1 MFRTDL
7 DRGGCG
13 ETEGNN
19 RFINGTMPELTLS
32 SVGLE
37 GTKLPI
43 RPPVLVVGK
52 RSEEERRVGREG
64 ASSVF
69 RRNN

>member
-7 DRGGCG
+7 NGGGGG
-13 ETEGNN
+13 ETERND

-32 SVGLE
+32 PIGLE

-52 RSEEERRVGREG
+52 RSEEGRRIGREG
-64 ASSVF
+64 ANSVF
-69 RRNN
+69 RGNN

>member
-1 MFRTDL
+1 MFRADL

-13 ETEGNN
+13 EAEGDD
-19 RFINGTMPELTLS
+19 RFINGTMPELFLS
-32 SVGLE
+32 PIGLE

-52 RSEEERRVGREG
+52 RSEEGRGIGREG
-64 ASSVF
+64 ASGVF
-69 RRNN
+69 GRNN